1 MQIRLCDFMDVNAF
15 SKGIQFFDGA
25 IDVKQGTRIGDA
37 KSILQ
42 LYSMD
47 LSRPIDISIVTE
59 NKDVER
65 DFYNYVRIWS
75 V

>member
-1 MQIRLCDFMDVNAF
+1 MQIRLRDFMDVNAF
-15 SKGIQFFDGA
+15 SKGIQFFDGV

-47 LSRPIDISIVTE
+47 LSKPIDISIITE